1 MNIDKKTWWLISGSA
16 VALGATATV
25 YFLIIKKKSRAGLP
39 KSDKYGN
46 RILKKKN
53 TGGISGGVET
63 ATGNKGTTISE
74 PNWNNPFDMNYE
86 NDVKKW
92 VSPKGVLVLNNT
104 EAGKMAQILYK
115 AKGSGWW
122 SNDDEEAVKK
132 IFLKRLRDKV
142 QVANLSRAFWFR
154 YKKDMWEYLN
164 SFLSNSEMEGYVH
177 KPVRNLPKY
186 RLA

>member
-1 MNIDKKTWWLISGSA
+1 MNIDKNTWWLIGGVA
-16 VALGATATV
+16 VALGGGAAV
-25 YFLIIKKKSRAGLP
+25 YFLVIKRKS

-46 RILKKKN
+46 RILKKKSS
-53 TGGISGGVET
+53 GGISGGVET

-92 VSPKGVLVLNNT
+92 VSPKGVLVLN
-104 EAGKMAQILYK
+104 EAEAVAMAQALHK

-122 SNDDEEAVKK
+122 SNDDEDAVKK
-132 IFLKRLRDKV
+132 IFQKRLRDKV
-142 QVANLSRAFWFR
+142 QVANLSRAFWFK

-164 SFLSNSEMEGYVH
+164 SFLSNSEMESYVQ